1 MGWKIYDEP
10 VEMMQRRLG
19 HFPRVFRWRGQRFQV
34 EAVKRRWTVV
44 RRGRKRRI
52 ERHFWQIQCAEGDF
66 ELFQDIGNGT
76 WHLRRARLAPARIS
90 ALSRMM
96 PAWR

>member
-1 MGWKIYDEP
+1 MDWKIYDEP
-10 VEMMQRRLG
+10 VEMMQRKFRY
-19 HFPRVFRWRGQRFQV
+19 FPRVFRWRGQRFQV

-44 RRGRKRRI
+44 RHGRKRRVA
-52 ERHFWQIQCAEGDF
+52 RHFWQIQCAEGDF
-66 ELFQDIGNGT
+66 ELFQDIETGT

-90 ALSRMM
+90 AFRRMV

>member
-1 MGWKIYDEP
+1 MAWRFYDEAVDM
-10 VEMMQRRLG
+10 VERRHK

-34 EAVKRRWTVV
+34 EAVERHWTVV
-44 RRGRKRRI
+44 RRSRKRRI
-52 ERHFWQIQCAEGDF
+52 ERHFWQVQCAEGDF
-66 ELFQDIGNGT
+66 ELFQDIRIST

-90 ALSRMM
+90 TTSRMV